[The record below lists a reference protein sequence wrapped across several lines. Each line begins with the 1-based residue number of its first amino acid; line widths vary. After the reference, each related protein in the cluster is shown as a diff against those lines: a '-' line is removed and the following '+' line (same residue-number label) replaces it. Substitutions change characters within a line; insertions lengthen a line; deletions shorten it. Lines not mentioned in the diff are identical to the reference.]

1 MLLTILNTAISLTT
15 LVVLL
20 WVVHQYIKARREI
33 GKLSTL
39 LHTKNFEKKMDDLLD
54 GLLANEAGLQAPAA
68 SAPAVPQTTAVAEQR
83 EKLAIIAAG
92 GQAGKYLGKSLS
104 VEEIDNMDDDE
115 VRKLH
120 TRYEARLG
128 VCMTKTLGKAALQL
142 YTTLATMFLPLPP
155 ENQQPLMEDLESDMI
170 VDRVL
175 NRTACELHYR
185 YGNFL
190 APITVALT
198 TAKYCQFGHRCPKN
212 TEEDELEIQQCVSA
226 GGDNHSGGDNHT
238 GGYIQAGGDNHPGG
252 DNQAGGENQASGATT
267 CFKGDGPQPAV

>member
-15 LVVLL
+15 LLVLL

-68 SAPAVPQTTAVAEQR
+68 LAPAVPQTTAVAEQR

-175 NRTACELHYR
+175 NRTACELYYR

-190 APITVALT
+190 ALT

-212 TEEDELEIQQCVSA
+212 TEEDELEVQQCVST
-226 GGDNHSGGDNHT
+226 GGDNHS

-252 DNQAGGENQASGATT
+252 DNRAGGDNQASGATT
-267 CFKGDGPQPAV
+267 CFKGDGPAV